1 MALVPCQTES
11 HRGVGMKPGPE
22 RHLQEVK
29 ADASAQDVVDALRQD
44 GAVIVHD
51 LLSADIVTAINAEV
65 QPFVD
70 RADPDMRHLNPG
82 VQFFHSQTRHVSGL
96 AAKSPTFATDVMVH
110 PLLMAV
116 CDSILG
122 PSCARFQ
129 LNLAHL
135 LERLPGAGDQFWH
148 RDEIV
153 WNLVPEPKPELQLAS
168 VIALVDFTA
177 DNGATR
183 VFPGSHRWD
192 PDRYPTNNEA
202 VAAEMPAG
210 SAVVY
215 LGSTFHGGGAHTGSA
230 PRRGVH
236 LSYTLGWLRTEEN
249 NYLAVPPEVA
259 SRLPRQCQ
267 EILGYAVHDAIEL
280 GGGYLGMLDLRDPVE
295 LLQEGWPGIAPT
307 P

>member
-1 MALVPCQTES
+1 M
-11 HRGVGMKPGPE
+11 GPE
-22 RHLQEVK
+22 QPRRLEHFD
-29 ADASAQDVVDALRQD
+29 ADASAEEIGAALADD

-51 LLSADIVTAINAEV
+51 LLSRDVVAAINAEV
-65 QPFVD
+65 EPSVE

-82 VQFFHSQTRHVSGL
+82 VQVFHAQTRHVSGL
-96 AAKSPTFATDVMVH
+96 AGKSPTFATEVMVH
-110 PLLMAV
+110 PLLMQLCAAV
-116 CDSILG
+116 LG
-122 PSCARFQ
+122 PSCARYQ

-177 DNGATR
+177 QNGATR
-183 VFPGSHRWD
+183 VFPGSHQWE
-192 PDRYPTNNEA
+192 PERYPRAGEG
-202 VAAEMPAG
+202 VVAEMPAG

-215 LGSTFHGGGAHTGSA
+215 LGSTFHGGGAHVGSR

-249 NYLAVPPEVA
+249 NYLAVPPAVA
-259 SRLPRQCQ
+259 ARLPRECQ
-267 EILGYAVHDAIEL
+267 EVLGYAVHDAIAR
-280 GGGYLGMLDLRDPVE
+280 GGGYLGMLDLRDPVD
-295 LLQEGWPGIAPT
+295 LLAEGWPAPG
-307 P
+307 

>member
-1 MALVPCQTES
+1 MSQIRAGQLQRVEADVPAEQVAAALA
-11 HRGVGMKPGPE
+11 H
-22 RHLQEVK
+22 
-29 ADASAQDVVDALRQD
+29 D

-51 LLSADIVTAINAEV
+51 LVSGDVVRAINDEV

-70 RADPDMRHLNPG
+70 LADPDMRHLNPG
-82 VQFFHSQTRHVSGL
+82 VQVFHAHTRHVSGL
-96 AAKSPTFATDVMVH
+96 AGKSPTFATEVMIH
-110 PLLMAV
+110 PLLMAL
-116 CDSILG
+116 CDTFLG
-122 PSCARFQ
+122 PSCARYQ

-135 LERLPGAGDQFWH
+135 LERLPGAAAQFWH

-183 VFPGSHRWD
+183 VFPGSHRWEAG
-192 PDRYPTNNEA
+192 RYPTNDEA

-210 SAVVY
+210 SAIVY
-215 LGSTFHGGGAHTGSA
+215 LGSTFHGGGAHSGSQ

-259 SRLPRQCQ
+259 CRLPRPCQ
-267 EILGYAVHDAIEL
+267 EVLGYAVHDAIER
-280 GGGYLGMLDLRDPVE
+280 GGGYLGMLDLRDPIE
-295 LLQEGWPGIAPT
+295 LFAEGWPGSARGD
-307 P
+307 